1 MEPRNEIAD
10 LTFAIARMEEMAQ
23 NAEDR
28 ENYSKAS
35 KFREKAREMNVQL
48 QAMLAKRAQDGQG

>member
-1 MEPRNEIAD
+1 
-10 LTFAIARMEEMAQ
+10 MEEMAQ

-35 KFREKAREMNVQL
+35 KFRERAREMNVQL